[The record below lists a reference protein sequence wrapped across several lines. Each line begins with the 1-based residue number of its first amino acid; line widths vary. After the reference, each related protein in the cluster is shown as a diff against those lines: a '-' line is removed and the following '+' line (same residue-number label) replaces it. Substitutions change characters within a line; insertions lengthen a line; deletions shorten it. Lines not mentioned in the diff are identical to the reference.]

1 MTERADRLL
10 RLLTRADRLESL
22 PRTGWMVG
30 GVTQPESIAAH
41 LYGVSVVALWLAD
54 SIADSTD
61 EEVDTEKVLRIAL
74 LHDLGEAMTTDLPRP
89 VKELLGRDAVDR
101 AERTAFAT
109 IASDAGVDWVDDYD
123 AYLAAQTLEA
133 RIVKAADRI
142 QMLAKAATYE
152 KQGRG
157 DLERFFGSPDPDYG
171 IALVAEVFER
181 LRQRRDAGEW
191 FDADF
196 D

>member
-1 MTERADRLL
+1 MSERADRLL

-22 PRTGWMVG
+22 PRTGWIVG
-30 GVTQPESIAAH
+30 GVQQPESIAAH
-41 LYGVSVVALWLAD
+41 LYGVALVSLWLCD
-54 SIADSTD
+54 VL
-61 EEVDTEKVLRIAL
+61 EERVNTEEVLRIAL
-74 LHDLGEAMTTDLPRP
+74 LHDLGEALTTDLPRP
-89 VKELLGRDAVDR
+89 VKRLLGKKLVDE
-101 AERTAFAT
+101 AEEVAFAS
-109 IASDAGVDWVDDYD
+109 IAHDAGVPWLGSFDSYR
-123 AYLAAQTLEA
+123 LAETLEA

-157 DLERFFGSPDPDYG
+157 DVDRFFDSPDPDYG
-171 IALVAEVFER
+171 IPIVAEILNRIRER
-181 LRQRRDAGEW
+181 RSQKDW